1 VREKP
6 QYLSRELIGTIDHF
20 ITQLQEEQSGDSAET
35 IAMLEQLRHELE
47 SRGTIPFDFGK
58 PGADALW
65 ALMDRESGNQ
75 SE

>member
-6 QYLSRELIGTIDHF
+6 QYLSRELIGTIDRF
-20 ITQLQEEQSGDSAET
+20 IERLQAEQDDESSTT

-47 SRGTIPFDFGK
+47 SRGTIPFDFGR

-65 ALMDRESGNQ
+65 ELMERDAGNQ